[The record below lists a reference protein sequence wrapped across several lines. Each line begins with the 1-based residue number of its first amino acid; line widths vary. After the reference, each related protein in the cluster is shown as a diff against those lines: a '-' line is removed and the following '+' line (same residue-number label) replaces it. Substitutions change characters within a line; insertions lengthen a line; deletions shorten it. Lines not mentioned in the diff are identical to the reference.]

1 MRLTDATRRLAQL
14 ARARPGP
21 AGAIALFAVLAVV
34 YSTSIDIRASR
45 GASITG
51 DEPFYLITTQSLL
64 QDGNLDLR
72 EQYATRSYESF
83 FDHRDGLWTQ
93 SVPLEDG
100 RVLSPHNVGLSVL
113 LLPGFALDGLVGAQV
128 QLVLLAAL
136 VWALAYLLAL
146 RLTEARP
153 WLVWL
158 ATAAVALS
166 ATAFIYSSEVYPEA
180 PAALALV
187 GALLVATGR
196 ERLSAPRVVL
206 LVLLL
211 SALPWLGAK
220 YAPLAALVAL
230 YVLWRAEPRGRLML
244 LGGGAVSALA
254 YGAFHLATYESLTPY
269 NVNLVYAGGS
279 TATIGGEH
287 VEFGDRVYRL
297 WGLLIDRR
305 FGVARWAPL
314 LLAVVPGLLLLARG
328 DARQRLVLGLVAV
341 QVLIAT
347 FVVITMMGWWFP
359 GRTLVTVFPLLPIP
373 LVLVASMGGRAWR
386 AALVA
391 LGGYSLAV
399 TAALAEAGRS
409 REVVIAVDP
418 FELQAVFFRGVAGL
432 FPQYTSWT
440 TETWL
445 LTVAWL
451 GLGGVALAAW
461 AARSW
466 RPRAGRRGPPAQ
478 SDQSTRSEQSG
489 APSSSPSSASA
500 SR

>member
-1 MRLTDATRRLAQL
+1 MDATGRLVQL

-64 QDGNLDLR
+64 QDGDLDLR
-72 EQYATRSYESF
+72 NQYATRSYESF

-93 SVPLEDG
+93 SVPLDDG
-100 RVLSPHNVGLSVL
+100 RVLSPHNVGLSLL
-113 LLPGFALDGLVGAQV
+113 LLPGFGLDGLVGVQV
-128 QLVLLAAL
+128 QLVLMAAL
-136 VWALAYLLAL
+136 TWALAYLLAL

-153 WLVWL
+153 RLAWL
-158 ATAAVALS
+158 ATLAVS
-166 ATAFIYSSEVYPEA
+166 ATAFIYSSEVYPEL

-187 GALLVATGR
+187 GALLLATGR
-196 ERLSAPRVVL
+196 ERLSITRVLV

-211 SALPWLGAK
+211 TALPWLGAK

-230 YVLWRAEPRGRLML
+230 YVLWRAEPRGRAVLV
-244 LGGGAVSALA
+244 LGGALSALA
-254 YGAFHLATYESLTPY
+254 YAAFHLATYESLTPY

-279 TATIGGEH
+279 TSTIVGEH
-287 VEFGDRVYRL
+287 IEVGDRVYRL

-314 LLAVVPGLLLLARG
+314 LFAVVPGLLLLARG
-328 DARQRLVLGLVAV
+328 DARQRLVLGLVAA

-373 LVLVASMGGRAWR
+373 LVLVASRGGTAWR

-391 LGGYSLAV
+391 LAVYSLAV
-399 TAALAEAGRS
+399 TAALAQAGRS

-418 FELQAVFFRGVAGL
+418 FEMQAVFFRGVAGL

-440 TETWL
+440 SETWL
-445 LTVAWL
+445 LTIAWL
-451 GLGGVALAAW
+451 GLGGIALAAW
-461 AARSW
+461 AAWALAGW
-466 RPRAGRRGPPAQ
+466 RPRAGRQGPPPP
-478 SDQSTRSEQSG
+478 SDQSEQSG
-489 APSSSPSSASA
+489 APPSNPSSASV

>member
-1 MRLTDATRRLAQL
+1 MDATGRLVRL

-34 YSTSIDIRASR
+34 YSTSIDIRATR

-64 QDGNLDLR
+64 QDGDLDLR
-72 EQYATRSYESF
+72 NQYARRSYESF

-93 SVPLEDG
+93 SVPLDDG
-100 RVLSPHNVGLSVL
+100 RVLSPHNVGLSLL
-113 LLPGFALDGLVGAQV
+113 LLPGFGLDGLVGVQV
-128 QLVLLAAL
+128 QLVLMAAL
-136 VWALAYLLAL
+136 TWALAYLLAL

-153 WLVWL
+153 RLVWL
-158 ATAAVALS
+158 ATLAVALS
-166 ATAFIYSSEVYPEA
+166 ATAFIYSSEVYPEL

-187 GALLVATGR
+187 GALLLATGA
-196 ERLSAPRVVL
+196 ERLSITRVLVL
-206 LVLLL
+206 ILLL

-230 YVLWRAEPRGRLML
+230 YVLWRAEPGGRAVLVV
-244 LGGGAVSALA
+244 GGALSALA

-279 TATIGGEH
+279 TSTIVGEH
-287 VEFGDRVYRL
+287 IEVGDRVYRL

-314 LLAVVPGLLLLARG
+314 LLTVVPGLVLLARG
-328 DARQRLVLGLVAV
+328 DARQRLVLGLVAA

-373 LVLVASMGGRAWR
+373 LVLVASRGGRVWR
-386 AALVA
+386 TALVA
-391 LGGYSLAV
+391 LAGYSLVV

-418 FELQAVFFRGVAGL
+418 FEMQAVFFRGVAGL

-440 TETWL
+440 SETWL
-445 LTVAWL
+445 LTIAWL
-451 GLGGVALAAW
+451 GLGGIALAAW
-461 AARSW
+461 AAWALAGW
-466 RPRAGRRGPPAQ
+466 RPRAGRQGPPPP
-478 SDQSTRSEQSG
+478 SDQSEQSG
-489 APSSSPSSASA
+489 APPSNPSSASV